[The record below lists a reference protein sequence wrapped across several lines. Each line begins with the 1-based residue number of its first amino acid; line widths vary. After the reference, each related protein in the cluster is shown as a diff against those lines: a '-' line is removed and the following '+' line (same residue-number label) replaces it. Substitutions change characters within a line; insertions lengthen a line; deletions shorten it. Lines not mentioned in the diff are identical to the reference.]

1 MAINKPYNN
10 CAWLGVLP
18 VLLIVSFS
26 AVIPLMTVV
35 NYSVQDILDFNSRF
49 YVGLDWYR
57 ETLQDPRF
65 IDAFGR
71 QVLFS
76 LSVLAIEIPL
86 GILVA
91 RGLPKSGAWTSVLLI
106 LLAVPLLIPWNVVGT
121 IWQIYARSDIGLLGV
136 GLNELGLAFNYTSNP
151 THAWLTLIAMDV
163 WHWTSLVALLSF
175 AGLTSVPPAY
185 YQAAELDGASKW
197 QVFRYVEMPRLGGV
211 LVIAVL
217 LRLMDSFMIYTEP
230 FVLTGGGPGNAT
242 TFLSQYLAT
251 MAVGQ
256 FDLGPAA
263 AFSVIYFLFI
273 LLFCWIFYN
282 SVMSDETVEDVVE
295 DRADDNETRH
305 HD

>member
-1 MAINKPYNN
+1 MALNKPYNN
-10 CAWLGVLP
+10 RAWLGVLP

-65 IDAFGR
+65 IEAFGR

-91 RGLPKSGAWTSVLLI
+91 RGLPKSGAWTSFLLI

-282 SVMSDETVEDVVE
+282 SVMLDNTVG
-295 DRADDNETRH
+295 DNEARY

>member
-1 MAINKPYNN
+1 MMINKPYNN
-10 CAWLGVLP
+10 RAWLGVLP
-18 VLLIVSFS
+18 VLLIVAFS

-65 IDAFGR
+65 IEAFGR

-91 RGLPKSGAWTSVLLI
+91 RGLPKNGAWTSVLLI
-106 LLAVPLLIPWNVVGT
+106 LLAIPLLIPWNVVGT

-163 WHWTSLVALLSF
+163 WHWTSLVALLAF

-282 SVMSDETVEDVVE
+282 SVMVEDAE
-295 DRADDNETRH
+295 GPEGQRRD
-305 HD
+305 

>member
-1 MAINKPYNN
+1 MINKPYNN
-10 CAWLGVLP
+10 RAWLGVLP
-18 VLLIVSFS
+18 VLLIVAFS

-65 IDAFGR
+65 IEAFGR

-91 RGLPKSGAWTSVLLI
+91 RGLPKNGAWTSVLLI
-106 LLAVPLLIPWNVVGT
+106 LLAIPLLIPWNVVGT

-163 WHWTSLVALLSF
+163 WHWTSLVALLAF

-273 LLFCWIFYN
+273 LLFCWIFYK
-282 SVMSDETVEDVVE
+282 SVMVEDAE
-295 DRADDNETRH
+295 EPEGQRRD
-305 HD
+305 

>member
-1 MAINKPYNN
+1 MATNKPYDNR
-10 CAWLGVLP
+10 AWLGVLP
-18 VLLIVSFS
+18 VLLIVAFS

-76 LSVLAIEIPL
+76 FSVLAIEIPL

-91 RGLPKSGAWTSVLLI
+91 RGLPKSGVWTSILLI

-282 SVMSDETVEDVVE
+282 SVMSDG
-295 DRADDNETRH
+295 NEAQH